1 VGESGKVRI
10 VSFFGV
16 KIAKKYGGGK
26 SQNYGISLHR
36 FLKWYGKWKGR
47 VTAHEVI
54 RRKCHLNALR
64 AGIFA

>member
-1 VGESGKVRI
+1 MDLGFPSTV
-10 VSFFGV
+10 
-16 KIAKKYGGGK
+16 
-26 SQNYGISLHR
+26 